1 MDAGLVEALRSI
13 VGDAGI
19 VRERARRI
27 PYESDGLALLRHVPD
42 LVLLPRNTAET
53 SACLSVLHEARIPV
67 VARGA

>member
-1 MDAGLVEALRSI
+1 MDARVIEALRSI

-53 SACLSVLHEARIPV
+53 
-67 VARGA
+67 